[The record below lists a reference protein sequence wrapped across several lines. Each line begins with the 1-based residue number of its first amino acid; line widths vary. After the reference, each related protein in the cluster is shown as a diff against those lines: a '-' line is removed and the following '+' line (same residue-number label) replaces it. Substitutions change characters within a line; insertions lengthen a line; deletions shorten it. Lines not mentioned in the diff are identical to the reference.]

1 MKCDHSFIHSFIFH
15 FPKSLMTSST
25 MSMRFLMPAGYGFTN
40 FLSLFTVSL
49 AFMSSRGAL
58 LVMVAV
64 WLFRL
69 SRTCKQQ
76 ALQ

>member
-1 MKCDHSFIHSFIFH
+1 
-15 FPKSLMTSST
+15 

-64 WLFRL
+64 CVFRL

-76 ALQ
+76 TLQ